1 MQKGMRLAYG
11 VGYIDKC
18 IDKKALLGI
27 EVFFVL
33 VGKYKIPARGEFDVA
48 ETKCKCSYASVF
60 A

>member
-1 MQKGMRLAYG
+1 MRLAYG